1 MKTFPLYV
9 QDEWID
15 VYVLDRRAFR
25 GCRGG
30 VVIVVV
36 VAEQIRREEKKD
48 EGKKL
53 PPRDH
58 NTPHEKQF
66 NQRL

>member
-36 VAEQIRREEKKD
+36 AEQIRREEKKE
-48 EGKKL
+48 EGKNSRQETIIL
-53 PPRDH
+53 RMRS
-58 NTPHEKQF
+58 NLTNAF
-66 NQRL
+66 R